1 MKHLHKKVRSSF
13 DGSLPSSGFSQHMF
27 SHRCFVFAQSF
38 TMFRFTLAA
47 LLAFSFDV
55 TKADEV
61 AHCQNYNKHVTQ
73 ALTVGSNFSEDDVI
87 TDDNTMPTPPDN
99 IFPSDANSIFYRL
112 TVDQVCKLTLQMGS
126 CPATLFYE
134 FTLFPSC
141 TNQANALDT
150 TVSDCSS
157 LGSSGSISFLMADDE
172 TPPDFEYILRIRKYD
187 EEGLVITNGK
197 VTSGSIIPW
206 TVGEVVVLNG
216 VVKGVTGSCNGDP
229 HFNRWHNDVRDTFH
243 GECDLVFLHDEDVA
257 GQPLTVHT
265 RTTIEDSFSYVDAVA
280 MKYGDD
286 AIEFQHD
293 AIYLNGAKVQD
304 ESEVVFGEG
313 NKIVKVDDKK
323 RKFVVDIQGK
333 VAVNVASMKKFM
345 SVSISGNSALV
356 DSTGILGDYE
366 TGDMIGRHG
375 QEFDNFEDFA
385 FEWQVNPEDPQ
396 IFMDARHPQLP
407 YERCR
412 MPSMSAEARRRK
424 LRGADRKLL
433 EAATEAC
440 VKNHIPANVQSCIDD
455 VMFTGELEL
464 AEAF

>member
-1 MKHLHKKVRSSF
+1 
-13 DGSLPSSGFSQHMF
+13 
-27 SHRCFVFAQSF
+27 
-38 TMFRFTLAA
+38 MFRFAFAALAA
-47 LLAFSFDV
+47 LLVAASHVNALPQLANRCDDPQRLVNTVGGSPILAIPSVDVNPEILGDGNSVDVVGHLDPLPDVDGVGSVYHFSA
-55 TKADEV
+55 T
-61 AHCQNYNKHVTQ
+61 VTQ
-73 ALTVGSNFSEDDVI
+73 ACFINLALNTCDLALFTTNADTVSSVISYYHVDACDSSSGRIREDSEFIARLSEFPDDCGERDPGSQQEFVGIPVESPQTVIVEVVI
-87 TDDNTMPTPPDN
+87 TGIAEIENQ
-99 IFPSDANSIFYRL
+99 SGQSLLVEL
-112 TVDQVCKLTLQMGS
+112 TGD
-126 CPATLFYE
+126 
-134 FTLFPSC
+134 
-141 TNQANALDT
+141 
-150 TVSDCSS
+150 
-157 LGSSGSISFLMADDE
+157 
-172 TPPDFEYILRIRKYD
+172 
-187 EEGLVITNGK
+187 
-197 VTSGSIIPW
+197 
-206 TVGEVVVLNG
+206 
-216 VVKGVTGSCNGDP
+216 VTGFGQCFGDP
-229 HFNRWHNDVRDTFH
+229 HFNRWGHQIRDTFH
-243 GECDLVFLHDEDVA
+243 GECDLVFVHHENINGKDFS
-257 GQPLTVHT
+257 VHT

-293 AIYLNGAKVQD
+293 AIYLNGVKVQD

-313 NKIVKVDDKK
+313 NKITNIDDKK

-345 SVSISGNSALV
+345 SVSVSGSSALAG
-356 DSTGILGDYE
+356 STGILGDYE